1 MNALDIGVIAIVVLS
16 GLFAFARGFVREVL
30 SILAWFSAAYA
41 ALYAYPNLRP
51 YTTKF
56 LPPGPVADA
65 VGGIAV
71 FLIVLIVLSL
81 IASIIARGVKRAG
94 LSALDRS
101 VGLLFGLARGVLLV
115 CIAYI
120 ALSWILPPGGD
131 KPRWIAEARTQPL
144 LAAGADM
151 LERMVPSNVRERA
164 ASFKPGDTLQHE
176 VEEAIRAYAK
186 PGAKPGA
193 AGPSGYTQGD
203 QSDMNRLIM
212 QQLGSNPDMQ
222 TEINRIL
229 QAHGINPSA
238 HPELQRMMQQQGMS
252 PQVQQ
257 ELQKLQQSG
266 R

>member
-1 MNALDIGVIAIVVLS
+1 MNALDIGVIAIVILS

-30 SILAWFSAAYA
+30 SIIAWLCATYA

-51 YTTKF
+51 YTTKL

-65 VGGIAV
+65 VGGFVV
-71 FLIVLIVLSL
+71 FLVVLIVLS
-81 IASIIARGVKRAG
+81 IFASIIARGVKRTG
-94 LSALDRS
+94 LSPLDRS
-101 VGLLFGLARGVLLV
+101 LGLLFGLGRGVLLV

-120 ALSWILPPGGD
+120 ALSWLLPPGGD

-144 LAAGADM
+144 LAAGADF
-151 LERMVPSNVRERA
+151 LERMVPANMRERA
-164 ASFKPGDTLQHE
+164 ASLKPSETLQHE

-186 PGAKPGA
+186 PGSKPA
-193 AGPSGYTQGD
+193 ASGPSGYTQGD
-203 QSDMNRLIM
+203 QSDMNRLII

-222 TEINRIL
+222 NEINRIL
-229 QAHGINPSA
+229 QAHGINPAA

-257 ELQKLQQSG
+257 ELQRLQQTG

>member
-30 SILAWFSAAYA
+30 SILVWFSASYA

-51 YTTKF
+51 YTTKV

-71 FLIVLIVLSL
+71 FLVVLIVLSI
-81 IASIIARGVKRAG
+81 IASIIARGVKRTG

-101 VGLLFGLARGVLLV
+101 LGLLFGLGRGVLLV
-115 CIAYI
+115 CIGYI
-120 ALSWILPPGGD
+120 ALFWILPPGGD
-131 KPRWIAEARTQPL
+131 MPHWIAEARTQPIL
-144 LAAGADM
+144 KQGAD
-151 LERMVPSNVRERA
+151 LLQRMVPANMRERA
-164 ASFKPGDTLQHE
+164 ASLKPGNSLQHE

-186 PGAKPGA
+186 PGAKAGA

-222 TEINRIL
+222 NEINRIL
-229 QAHGINPSA
+229 QAHGINPAA

-257 ELQKLQQSG
+257 EMQRLQQAG